1 MDDIPREVEAL
12 IRGAQGLCA
21 GIDLVNRAAWECR
34 LDDPERARRLA
45 AWAHAA
51 ATSGAYAAEPYR
63 LGLAA
68 SLRTQAFLHNDVG
81 NYSEALR
88 LSLQVLELLGDPN
101 DDASEV
107 RALMIDA
114 LGTMSWTYRSY
125 GDYGAAA
132 EYGMR
137 AFRLAETSGDRLRQ
151 ARLLNI
157 LGNIYA
163 ESNDPQTAVDMG
175 ERALAQFRE
184 LGMADGESVALNNLA
199 LTYLQQG
206 DGARALA
213 TCQESLR
220 IAHEKQ
226 VNAVKLTALST
237 LGEIYLGI
245 GKFADA
251 ELHLRRALALSR
263 ERSARYD
270 EFLNLLNLGKTALG
284 RQQPAAALATF
295 EEALTLATALSDR
308 VGQFQAHQLLAEAH
322 ESLGEPGAALDHYKR
337 FHGLKETVFSENAT
351 QRLAGLR
358 VIHEVETAQR
368 DAEIHY
374 LRTIELNKE
383 IEERKVAQ
391 AALEHLANLD
401 PLTGLLNRR
410 ELFTRGEQEMQ
421 RTRAAGQPFTAIM
434 FDIDRFKDVNDVYG
448 HAIGDQA
455 LIHVARSVRQS
466 LREGELIGRYGGDE
480 FVILL
485 PGSPSGQAEQIAE
498 RLRAMLVQKALI
510 VSDQAVSLTLSLG
523 IAEYRA
529 DTGGTLDA
537 LLALADQALYA
548 SKQAGRD
555 RCTIYR
561 VSPLV

>member
-1 MDDIPREVEAL
+1 MPLSRIGWVWR
-12 IRGAQGLCA
+12 
-21 GIDLVNRAAWECR
+21 RASVLR
-34 LDDPERARRLA
+34 LFCTT
-45 AWAHAA
+45 
-51 ATSGAYAAEPYR
+51 TS
-63 LGLAA
+63 
-68 SLRTQAFLHNDVG
+68 G

-125 GDYGAAA
+125 GDYGAAAEYGMRAA

-251 ELHLRRALALSR
+251 ELHLRRALTLSR

-308 VGQFQAHQLLAEAH
+308 VGQFQAHQLLADAH
-322 ESLGEPGAALDHYKR
+322 ESLGEPAAALDHYKR

-480 FVILL
+480 SSAGTAAMSSSSCCRAAQAAK
-485 PGSPSGQAEQIAE
+485 PNKSPSASAPCSF
-498 RLRAMLVQKALI
+498 RRP
-510 VSDQAVSLTLSLG
+510 LSCRTRQCL
-523 IAEYRA
+523 
-529 DTGGTLDA
+529 
-537 LLALADQALYA
+537 
-548 SKQAGRD
+548 
-555 RCTIYR
+555 
-561 VSPLV
+561 